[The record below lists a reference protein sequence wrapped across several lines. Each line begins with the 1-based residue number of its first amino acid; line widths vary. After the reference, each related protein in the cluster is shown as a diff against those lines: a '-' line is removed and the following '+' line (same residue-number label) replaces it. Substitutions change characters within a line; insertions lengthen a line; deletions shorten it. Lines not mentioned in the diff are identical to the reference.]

1 MKIYLVEAKK
11 LLGKFKHVQIEHISR
26 DLNGHA
32 DALASLAS
40 AVAPELRRIISVRIQ
55 SHPSVGGEITNE
67 VCSVDQ
73 SLSWM
78 SPILA
83 YLKDDILP
91 ADRKEADRIR
101 RVTPRYWVSKE
112 GHLYRRSYT
121 RPYLGCVHPD
131 TV

>member
-1 MKIYLVEAKK
+1 MR
-11 LLGKFKHVQIEHISR
+11 KFKHVQIEHISR

-32 DALASLAS
+32 NALASLAS
-40 AVAPELRRIISVRIQ
+40 AVAPELRRIISVGVQ
-55 SHPSVGGEITNE
+55 SIPSVGGKVINE

-73 SLSWM
+73 PLSWM

-101 RVTPRYWVSKE
+101 KVAPR
-112 GHLYRRSYT
+112 
-121 RPYLGCVHPD
+121 
-131 TV
+131 